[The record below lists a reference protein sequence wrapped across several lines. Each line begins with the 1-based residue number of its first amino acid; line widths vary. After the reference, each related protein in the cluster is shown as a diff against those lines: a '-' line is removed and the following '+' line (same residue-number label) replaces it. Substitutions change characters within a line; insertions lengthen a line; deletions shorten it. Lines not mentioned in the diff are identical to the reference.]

1 MFATPAVFVPGLTCG
16 HCDDGADVS
25 GQVDVLKRDNAKKMS
40 RQQEQTQVEVRALR
54 QAHLDELA
62 LVRGLHDQTI
72 AQHST
77 HGVEPKR

>member
-1 MFATPAVFVPGLTCG
+1 MFATPAVFVPGLTCEHG
-16 HCDDGADVS
+16 DDGADVS

-40 RQQEQTQVEVRALR
+40 RQQEQSQVEVRALR

-62 LVRGLHDQTI
+62 LVRALHDQTI

-77 HGVEPKR
+77 HGVEPKL